1 MIREYASKKKVL
13 DEKLRT
19 FNLEPFNKKVKY
31 ACPGETEMKKRKLL
45 KKKRKLLKKKR
56 KHLKKKR
63 KLLKK
68 KRKLL
73 RKMNKLSTFLMDNGT
88 QLFFN
93 LFSLYYPVEV

>member
-45 KKKRKLLKKKR
+45 KKKRKLL
-56 KHLKKKR
+56 
-63 KLLKK
+63 
-68 KRKLL
+68 